1 MVFFDYLFYGV
12 YTIYSSY
19 NEKSAESISAGIV
32 GGLLTM
38 NVLTIDM
45 VIRLLSG
52 NKAPLN
58 ELYII
63 GLFLVFQV
71 VTYIRFLYRSN
82 HSIGVIEEKWN
93 KKSKSQRASIETSLF
108 LYVLLSIV
116 SLFGFAIY
124 AGSLK

>member
-1 MVFFDYLFYGV
+1 MVFIDYLFYGV
-12 YTIYSSY
+12 YKIYSSY

-45 VIRLLSG
+45 VIRLLTG

-93 KKSKSQRASIETSLF
+93 KKSKSQQAPLETSLF

-124 AGSLK
+124 IGSLK